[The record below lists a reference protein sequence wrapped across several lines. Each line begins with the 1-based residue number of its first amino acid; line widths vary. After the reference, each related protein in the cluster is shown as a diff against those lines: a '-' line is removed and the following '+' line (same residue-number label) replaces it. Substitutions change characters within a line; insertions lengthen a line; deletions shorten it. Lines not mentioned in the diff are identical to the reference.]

1 MENQIIEEL
10 YREMGISGPVFR
22 FGQQTLRVLEERFR
36 EIDAVAEYNQ
46 LKVLRAMQK
55 NRVSAEHF
63 NWSM

>member
-22 FGQQTLRVLEERFR
+22 FGQQTLRALEERFR

-63 NWSM
+63 SGST